1 MTKKEMKIRTKL
13 RLVVEAE
20 QFELPGLPD
29 EFARRPAPTEYRSLA
44 EPLAEL
50 APGLWACGT
59 PEWEMP
65 THAVCKLIPGEQPGT
80 WKLEPEV
87 APGWVRMCEDIG
99 EKLGIKGL
107 SSMTMRRLMQA
118 GFVEHA
124 RPAPGCIFIHL
135 ESLHAH
141 FRATRNDCAEPS
153 SFWTPER
160 RRAWQE
166 TCGAG
171 SNLED

>member
-1 MTKKEMKIRTKL
+1 MRTKL
-13 RLVVEAE
+13 HLVVEAE
-20 QFELPGLPD
+20 QYELPGMPE
-29 EFARRPAPTEYRSLA
+29 EFQRRPAPEQFKVLGD
-44 EPLAEL
+44 PLHEL

-65 THAVCKLIPGEQPGT
+65 THVVCKLIPCGDGKWELQP
-80 WKLEPEV
+80 EI

-99 EKLGIKGL
+99 EKLGVRGL

-135 ESLHAH
+135 ESLHEH
-141 FRATRNDCAEPS
+141 FKRTRNDCAEPS